1 MIQNYG
7 YTPHQ
12 FVVGKNPTVPGDL
25 LNEPLHVIPAT
36 AGLLDSEIQEAQSV
50 RASAREAVVE
60 LQDDRA
66 LRQALL
72 ARPRVSQ
79 DFRAGE
85 LVAYWRQQKYSQAQK
100 RRLLAWNRND
110 HW

>member
-1 MIQNYG
+1 MVTLLISLLSG
-7 YTPHQ
+7 KTP
-12 FVVGKNPTVPGDL
+12 VPGDL